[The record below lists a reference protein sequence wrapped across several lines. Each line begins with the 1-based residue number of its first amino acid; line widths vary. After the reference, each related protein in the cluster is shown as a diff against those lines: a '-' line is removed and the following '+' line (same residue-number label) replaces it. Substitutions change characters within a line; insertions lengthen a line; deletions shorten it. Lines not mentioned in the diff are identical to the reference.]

1 MMNRKSTRQDW
12 CSFRKINKSGEVNS
26 PLSDLH
32 SLLLAFVLVIPPES
46 LPLRLSRLGALL
58 GEVIRTSALETAV
71 VVVRARYLLHIWPW
85 AILLLLRLHIMIL
98 LLLRWHI
105 TILLQLLLRRSDDP
119 TPLLRGSLRGCS

>member
-58 GEVIRTSALETAV
+58 GKVIQTPTFETTV
-71 VVVRARYLLHIWPW
+71 VVVGVRGLLYIWPW
-85 AILLLLRLHIMIL
+85 AILLMLNR
-98 LLLRWHI
+98 
-105 TILLQLLLRRSDDP
+105 
-119 TPLLRGSLRGCS
+119 C